1 MYPILFTFGPIDF
14 HSQTILFVLGALLG
28 FYIFRQEARRAG
40 ITKRDILIGL
50 AIVFPITYIV
60 LYLNG
65 AIFRLLRLGWINA
78 EINLSPGTASFG
90 LVLGVL
96 FSGYIAARLRK
107 LPVGRTLDCISP
119 ALPVAQFLGR
129 IGCFL
134 NGCCYGLET
143 DSFLGMYLPGSFGTW
158 AYRYPTQIMLSL
170 FDLMLFAWLWW
181 YRANKPYDGNLTL
194 SYLFLFSAGRIV
206 IDSLRDLPRVLG
218 PLSPHQL
225 TSIAILLVTTYFLLE
240 HGREKQSKKQLT

>member
-1 MYPILFTFGPIDF
+1 MYPILFNIGPLQV
-14 HSQTILFVLGALLG
+14 HSQIILHILAALLG
-28 FYIFRQEARRAG
+28 FYIFQQEARRAG

-50 AIVFPITYIV
+50 AIVFPITYVV

-65 AIFRLLRLGWINA
+65 AIFRLLRLGWVNA

-96 FSGYIAARLRK
+96 FSGYIAAKLRK

-119 ALPVAQFLGR
+119 ALPIAQCLGR

-143 DSFLGMYLPGSFGTW
+143 DSFLGMYLPGSFGVW
-158 AYRYPTQIMLSL
+158 VYRYPTQIMLAV
-170 FDLMLFAWLWW
+170 FDLALFVWLWW
-181 YRANKPYDGNLTL
+181 YRANKPYHGNLTL
-194 SYLFLFSAGRIV
+194 SYLFIFSAGRLV
-206 IDSLRDLPRVLG
+206 IDSFRDLPRILG

-225 TSIAILLVTTYFLLE
+225 TSIVILLVTSHFLLE
-240 HGREKQSKKQLT
+240 HRREKQVVW